1 MRGEA
6 YDSLSKVFEEL
17 NDDCDYEA
25 WTGYLLRRLADFGAG
40 RCGLELGCGSGRFC
54 RELSRH
60 GYCMSGADKSIPM
73 LTRAQQLSAEEGLK
87 ISYFWADAARL
98 KTPEKYDF
106 ILSPN
111 DCMNYLPPAKLT
123 SAFKSVRACLKDEG
137 FFHFD
142 ISSAYKLREKVANTV
157 SADDRDEVTYLCFPE
172 LKGDCVE
179 LNVTLFVRGID
190 SKYDRFDERH
200 LQYIHEEENVTAAL
214 QEAGF
219 REITVEGHLGE
230 KKEGSDRLVFLCKK

>member
-25 WTGYLLRRLADFGAG
+25 WTGYLLRCLADYGAG
-40 RCGLELGCGSGRFC
+40 RSGLELGCGSGRFC

-60 GYCMSGADKSIPM
+60 GYLMSGADKSIPM

-111 DCMNYLPPAKLT
+111 DCMNYLPPA
-123 SAFKSVRACLKDEG
+123 SSRARSRACAPVSRTRA
-137 FFHFD
+137 FFIL
-142 ISSAYKLREKVANTV
+142 ISARHTSCGKKLQILSPQMIATK
-157 SADDRDEVTYLCFPE
+157 
-172 LKGDCVE
+172 
-179 LNVTLFVRGID
+179 
-190 SKYDRFDERH
+190 
-200 LQYIHEEENVTAAL
+200 
-214 QEAGF
+214 
-219 REITVEGHLGE
+219 
-230 KKEGSDRLVFLCKK
+230 